1 MPLCCCCC
9 CGDKNLI
16 FGRSIEDM
24 LDNGMTVPVEIQ
36 KFINYL
42 SERNG
47 RYIYIDYYYYYCPYY
62 WWNRK

>member
-36 KFINYL
+36 KFVNYL

-47 RYIYIDYYYYYCPYY
+47 RYIYI
-62 WWNRK
+62 